1 MNAQVKR
8 ARIQILA
15 KFPYADQTAER
26 SLKLSKEE
34 KRFALKQMKNAAEI
48 FLNKE
53 YRLPLAIPLVIN
65 GRTRA
70 TFGQFKLLK
79 KGTQQVPKELAISEQ
94 LLALARFDEEKPAK
108 QIIMDVLRHELI
120 HYALF
125 TENKPYR
132 DGEPFFE
139 AELARLGIS
148 SSGATARSKKL
159 SAVRLD
165 YYEAVDVYQWK
176 KAGSQTVSLER
187 YRHTKKDYSTKT
199 RRFSR
204 QRVAF
209 EIRKIALPQ

>member
-1 MNAQVKR
+1 MKVQTKK
-8 ARIQILA
+8 ARIEILA
-15 KFPYADQTAER
+15 NFPYTDQTAER

-34 KRFALKQMKNAAEI
+34 KRFALKQMKNAAER
-48 FLNKE
+48 FLNEE
-53 YRLPLAIPLVIN
+53 YQLPLAIPLVIN

-94 LLALARFDEEKPAK
+94 FLALARFDDAKQAK
-108 QIIMDVLRHELI
+108 QIVMDVLRHELI

-148 SSGATARSKKL
+148 SSGATARRKQL

-165 YYEAVDVYQWK
+165 YYEAIDVYRWK
-176 KAGSQTVSLER
+176 EAGSQTVSLER

-199 RRFSR
+199 RWFSR
-204 QRVAF
+204 QRVAL